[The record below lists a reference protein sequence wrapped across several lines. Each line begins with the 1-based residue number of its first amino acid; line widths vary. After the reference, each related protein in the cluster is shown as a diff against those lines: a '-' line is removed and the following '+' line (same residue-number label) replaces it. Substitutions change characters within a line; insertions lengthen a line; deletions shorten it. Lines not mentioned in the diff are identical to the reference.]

1 MGHYNVKS
9 VFIADDDE
17 DDQFLLKIAFD
28 RCCPETK
35 VKFATDGLDLIESLD
50 QSGLHPCLIIL
61 DLNMPRL
68 DGFESLKILR
78 ASETYQDVPVVV
90 FSTSREPKDI
100 AKSKILGANDYISKP
115 LTMSSLDS
123 IVKQLK
129 EDWDL
134 ADCQ

>member
-1 MGHYNVKS
+1 MSHYDVKS

-17 DDQFLLKIAFD
+17 DDRFLLKIAFD
-28 RCCPETK
+28 KCCPETK
-35 VKFATDGLDLIESLD
+35 VKFAIDGLDLIESLD
-50 QSGLHPCLIIL
+50 HSGLHPCLIIL

-78 ASETYQDVPVVV
+78 ASERYRDIPVVV

-100 AKSKILGANDYISKP
+100 AKSKVLGANDYISKP

>member
-1 MGHYNVKS
+1 MSYYDVKS

-17 DDQFLLKIAFD
+17 DDRFLLKIAFD
-28 RCCPETK
+28 KCCPETK
-35 VKFATDGLDLIESLD
+35 VKFAIDGLDLIESLD

-78 ASETYQDVPVVV
+78 ASERYRDIPVVV

-115 LTMSSLDS
+115 LTMSSLDG

>member
-1 MGHYNVKS
+1 MSHYDVKS

-17 DDQFLLKIAFD
+17 DDRFLLKIAFD
-28 RCCPETK
+28 KCCPETK
-35 VKFATDGLDLIESLD
+35 VKFAIDGLDLIESLD
-50 QSGLHPCLIIL
+50 QSGLHPCQIIL
-61 DLNMPRL
+61 DLNMPRI

-78 ASETYQDVPVVV
+78 ASERYRDIPIVV

>member
-1 MGHYNVKS
+1 MSHYDVKS

-17 DDQFLLKIAFD
+17 DDRLLLKIAFD
-28 RCCPETK
+28 KCCPETK
-35 VKFATDGLDLIESLD
+35 VKFAIDGLDLIESLD

-78 ASETYQDVPVVV
+78 ASERYRDIPVVV

-115 LTMSSLDS
+115 LTMSSLDG

>member
-1 MGHYNVKS
+1 MSHYDVKS

-17 DDQFLLKIAFD
+17 DDRFLLKIAFD
-28 RCCPETK
+28 KCCPETK
-35 VKFATDGLDLIESLD
+35 VKFAIDGLDLIESLD

-78 ASETYQDVPVVV
+78 ASERYRDIPVVV

-115 LTMSSLDS
+115 LTMSSLDG

-134 ADCQ
+134 ANCQ